1 MKSTGCLLVE
11 QLKERRWSDERWSE
25 RHIIDSDGDTNI
37 NIPVQRADFPK
48 QPLSRRWKS
57 PSDPLSWC
65 DRRSAPRWS
74 TFPCAKWRLPIRKL
88 SKIALKIISYIQK
101 FNLVISPV
109 KKKSKFG
116 QILTLNTQ
124 KKNQLL
130 ANFDL
135 KRPIFWP
142 LKILDN

>member
-109 KKKSKFG
+109 KKKANLDKFWPWIHKKKTNFWL
-116 QILTLNTQ
+116 ILTLKDQ
-124 KKNQLL
+124 Y
-130 ANFDL
+130 FDL
-135 KRPIFWP
+135 
-142 LKILDN
+142 